1 MAHQVVVIGMGRF
14 GSSVAQE
21 LYSIGHDVLIVDQN
35 LALTQQ
41 MMGQATYA
49 VSGDATS
56 AEFLQELSIQHFD
69 TAVVAIGTDIQS
81 SVLTTVLLKQQF
93 KIPEVVARAATDLH
107 GRTLTAV
114 GADRV
119 VYPEQ
124 ETGIRTAHSL
134 FQLATVEYM
143 ELNSDY
149 GFSKVI
155 ATEDMIGKSLL
166 DCGLESSAGAKKAEI
181 VAISR
186 GREPVIKPMDSEII
200 KKGDVLIIAGT
211 ESQLEQLLPQPSA
224 LG

>member
-14 GSSVAQE
+14 GSSIAQE
-21 LYSIGHDVLIVDQN
+21 LYRIGHDVLIVDQN
-35 LALTQQ
+35 PALAQQ

-56 AEFLQELSIQHFD
+56 AEFLQELGIQHFD

-93 KIPEVVARAATDLH
+93 QIPEVVARAATDLH

-124 ETGIRTAHSL
+124 ETGIRTAPSL

-149 GFSKVI
+149 GFSKII
-155 ATEDMIGKSLL
+155 ATESMIGKSLL
-166 DCGLESSAGAKKAEI
+166 DCGLNLASNSQKAEVI
-181 VAISR
+181 AISR
-186 GREPVIKPMDSEII
+186 GREPVLKPMNSEII
-200 KKGDVLIIAGT
+200 KKGDVLIIAGR
-211 ESQLEQLLPQPSA
+211 ESELEHLLPQTEV
-224 LG
+224 

>member
-14 GSSVAQE
+14 GSSIAQE
-21 LYSIGHDVLIVDQN
+21 LYRIGHDVLIVDQN
-35 LALTQQ
+35 PALAQQ

-56 AEFLQELSIQHFD
+56 AEFLQELGIQHFD

-93 KIPEVVARAATDLH
+93 QIREVVARAATDLH

-149 GFSKVI
+149 GFSKII
-155 ATEDMIGKSLL
+155 ATESMIGKSLL
-166 DCGLESSAGAKKAEI
+166 DCGLNLAPNSQKAEVI
-181 VAISR
+181 AISR
-186 GREPVIKPMDSEII
+186 GREPVLKPMNSEII
-200 KKGDVLIIAGT
+200 KEGDVLIIAGR
-211 ESQLEQLLPQPSA
+211 ESELEHLLPETEV
-224 LG
+224 

>member
-14 GSSVAQE
+14 GSSIAQE
-21 LYSIGHDVLIVDQN
+21 LYRIGHDVLIVDQN
-35 LALTQQ
+35 PALAQQ

-56 AEFLQELSIQHFD
+56 AEFLQELGIQHFD

-93 KIPEVVARAATDLH
+93 QIREVVARAATDLH

-149 GFSKVI
+149 GFSKII
-155 ATEDMIGKSLL
+155 ATESMIGKSLL
-166 DCGLESSAGAKKAEI
+166 DCGLNLASNSQKAEVI
-181 VAISR
+181 AISR
-186 GREPVIKPMDSEII
+186 GREPILKPMNSEII
-200 KKGDVLIIAGT
+200 KEGDVLIIAGR
-211 ESQLEQLLPQPSA
+211 ESELEHLLPQTEV
-224 LG
+224 

>member
-1 MAHQVVVIGMGRF
+1 MLR
-14 GSSVAQE
+14 
-21 LYSIGHDVLIVDQN
+21 LLK
-35 LALTQQ
+35 
-41 MMGQATYA
+41 
-49 VSGDATS
+49 
-56 AEFLQELSIQHFD
+56 FLW
-69 TAVVAIGTDIQS
+69 
-81 SVLTTVLLKQQF
+81 TVLLKQQF

-155 ATEDMIGKSLL
+155 ATADMIGKSLL
-166 DCGLESSAGAKKAEI
+166 DCGLESSAGAKKAEV

-200 KKGDVLIIAGT
+200 KKGDVLIIAGK

>member
-14 GSSVAQE
+14 GSSIAQE
-21 LYSIGHDVLIVDQN
+21 LYRIGHDVLIVDQN
-35 LALTQQ
+35 PALAQQ

-56 AEFLQELSIQHFD
+56 AEFLQELGIQHFD

-93 KIPEVVARAATDLH
+93 QIREVVARAATDLH

-149 GFSKVI
+149 GFSKII
-155 ATEDMIGKSLL
+155 ATESMIGKSLL
-166 DCGLESSAGAKKAEI
+166 DCGLNLASNSQKAEVI
-181 VAISR
+181 AISR
-186 GREPVIKPMDSEII
+186 GREPILKPMNSEII
-200 KKGDVLIIAGT
+200 KEGDVLIIAGR
-211 ESQLEQLLPQPSA
+211 ESELEHLLPETEV
-224 LG
+224 

>member
-14 GSSVAQE
+14 GSSIAQE
-21 LYSIGHDVLIVDQN
+21 LYRIGHDVLIVDQN
-35 LALTQQ
+35 PALAQQ

-56 AEFLQELSIQHFD
+56 AEFLQELGIQHFD

-93 KIPEVVARAATDLH
+93 QIPEVVARAATDLH

-124 ETGIRTAHSL
+124 ETGIRTAHRL

-149 GFSKVI
+149 GFSKII
-155 ATEDMIGKSLL
+155 ATESMIGKSLL
-166 DCGLESSAGAKKAEI
+166 DCGLNLAPNSQKAEVI
-181 VAISR
+181 AISR
-186 GREPVIKPMDSEII
+186 GREPVLKPMNSEII
-200 KKGDVLIIAGT
+200 KKGDVLIIAGR
-211 ESQLEQLLPQPSA
+211 ESELEHLLPETEV
-224 LG
+224 

>member
-14 GSSVAQE
+14 GSSIAQE
-21 LYSIGHDVLIVDQN
+21 LYRIGPDVLIVDQN
-35 LALTQQ
+35 PALAQQ
-41 MMGQATYA
+41 MMGQATDA

-56 AEFLQELSIQHFD
+56 AEFLQELGIQHFD

-93 KIPEVVARAATDLH
+93 QIPEVVARAATDLH

-149 GFSKVI
+149 GFSKII
-155 ATEDMIGKSLL
+155 ATESMIGKSLL
-166 DCGLESSAGAKKAEI
+166 DCGLNLAPNSQKAEVI
-181 VAISR
+181 AISR
-186 GREPVIKPMDSEII
+186 GREPVLKPMNSEII
-200 KKGDVLIIAGT
+200 KKGDLLIIAGR
-211 ESQLEQLLPQPSA
+211 ESELEHLLPETEV
-224 LG
+224 

>member
-14 GSSVAQE
+14 GSSIAQE
-21 LYSIGHDVLIVDQN
+21 LYRIGHDVFIVDQN
-35 LALTQQ
+35 PALAQQ

-56 AEFLQELSIQHFD
+56 AEFLQELGIQHFD

-93 KIPEVVARAATDLH
+93 QIPEVVARAATDLH

-114 GADRV
+114 GADSV

-149 GFSKVI
+149 GFSKII
-155 ATEDMIGKSLL
+155 ATESMIGKSLL
-166 DCGLESSAGAKKAEI
+166 DCGLNLAPNSQKAEVI
-181 VAISR
+181 AISR
-186 GREPVIKPMDSEII
+186 GREPVLKPMNSEII
-200 KKGDVLIIAGT
+200 KKGDVLIIAGR
-211 ESQLEQLLPQPSA
+211 ESELEHLLPETEV
-224 LG
+224 

>member
-14 GSSVAQE
+14 GSSIAQE
-21 LYSIGHDVLIVDQN
+21 LYRIGHDVLIVDQN
-35 LALTQQ
+35 PALAQQ

-56 AEFLQELSIQHFD
+56 AEFLQELGIQHFD

-93 KIPEVVARAATDLH
+93 QIPEVVARAATDLH

-143 ELNSDY
+143 ELNSC
-149 GFSKVI
+149 
-155 ATEDMIGKSLL
+155 LL
-166 DCGLESSAGAKKAEI
+166 YTS
-181 VAISR
+181 
-186 GREPVIKPMDSEII
+186 
-200 KKGDVLIIAGT
+200 
-211 ESQLEQLLPQPSA
+211 PSPRD
-224 LG
+224 